1 MAVTSNLVLD
11 QGSDFSVV
19 INYNNED
26 GSSKDLTNY
35 TARSQMRKSY
45 YSTTATTLTSNISN
59 ASNGEITLSLSSNVS
74 ANVKAGRY
82 VYDLEV
88 VSNTG
93 YVTRVIEGIITVLPE
108 VTR

>member
-1 MAVTSNLVLD
+1 MAVTSNLIMD
-11 QGSDFSVV
+11 QGSDFTVT
-19 INYNNED
+19 INYNDQD
-26 GSSKDLTNY
+26 GTAKDLTGY

-45 YSTTATTLTSNISN
+45 YSTSATSFTANISDPT
-59 ASNGEITLSLSSNVS
+59 NGEITMTLSSNTT

-88 VSNTG
+88 VSNTNV
-93 YVTRVIEGIITVLPE
+93 VTRVIEGIVTVMPE

>member
-11 QGSDFSVV
+11 QGSDFTVS

-35 TARSQMRKSY
+35 TSRSQMRKSY
-45 YSTTATTLTSNISN
+45 YSTTATTITANISN
-59 ASNGEITLSLSSNVS
+59 ASNGEITLSLSSNVT
-74 ANVKAGRY
+74 ANIKSGRY